1 MPTLD
6 FKGKQF
12 IYAHHLGVPYR
23 TLEADIKKS
32 VPGDKAA
39 DGNMIIQGDN
49 LDALKALMPRYAGR
63 VNCVYI
69 DPPYNTGNE
78 GWCYNDDVNSPLMK
92 RWLADKG
99 EIEGEDLE
107 RHDKWLC
114 MMWPRLQLLRELL
127 AEDGIIFVSIDDNEV
142 HRLRLL
148 MDEIFGEESFIA
160 SFVWEGTSMHTAK
173 FVAVT
178 HDYILCYAKNR
189 ETLEAAKK
197 RWRVRKEGLDK
208 IYRQEESLRK
218 QHGDDY
224 ATMSAELNTWYAEL
238 KKSDSAWQHRHYNH
252 IDKNGVYCAS
262 NISPPGGGGGAYD
275 IAHPATGEVV
285 KRPRRGW
292 LYAQESRM
300 REAIAKDLVCFG
312 PDENTVPT
320 IKMYLRNTESQIM
333 NGVIYQDRRGASI
346 SLRAILEKDAFPFPK
361 DHRVLMK
368 IFEAVTDKDSI
379 VLDSFAGSGTTAHA
393 VLALNK
399 KDGGNRKFILA
410 QCDEYDPKTKRMT
423 NICHSVTAKRVRRV
437 IKGVE
442 TAKDEALKNGL
453 GGGFTFCTL
462 GKDVDM
468 EEMLGGG
475 LPTYET
481 LARYV
486 AYTSLG
492 ASLEKIEKG
501 KDWLFGEIS
510 GRRLHLIYE
519 PDRKFLVS
527 PDSALSAKLAEKIQK
542 AAAGRP
548 ALVFAPW
555 KFMSQAELTP
565 MRITFCQLPYAMYR
579 LFGDSADVS

>member
-23 TLEADIKKS
+23 TLEADAKKS
-32 VPGDKAA
+32 VAVGEAA

-49 LDALKALMPRYAGR
+49 LDALKALMPRYAGQ

-78 GWCYNDDVNSPLMK
+78 GWCYNDNVNSPVMK
-92 RWLADKG
+92 QWLADKG
-99 EIEGEDLE
+99 EIDGEDLE

-148 MDEIFGEESFIA
+148 MDEIFGEECFIA
-160 SFVWEGTSMHTAK
+160 SFVWEGTAMHTAK

-189 ETLEAAKK
+189 EILEAAKK
-197 RWRVRKEGLDK
+197 RWRVSKEGLDK
-208 IYRQEESLRK
+208 IYRQEKSLRK

-224 ATMSAELNTWYAEL
+224 AAMSAELKRWYAEL
-238 KKSDSAWQHRHYNH
+238 KKSDSAWQHRHYNR
-252 IDKNGVYCAS
+252 IDKDGVYCAS

-275 IAHPATGEVV
+275 IAHPVTGEMVR
-285 KRPRRGW
+285 RPRRGW

-312 PDENTVPT
+312 PDEHTVPT

-346 SLRAILEKDAFPFPK
+346 NLRTILEKDAFPFPK

-368 IFEAVTDKDSI
+368 IFEAATDKDSI

-393 VLALNK
+393 VLALNRE
-399 KDGGNRKFILA
+399 DGGNRKFILA
-410 QCDEYDPKTKRMT
+410 QCDEYDPKKERMI
-423 NICHSVTAKRVRRV
+423 NICHSVTAERVRRV
-437 IKGVE
+437 IKGVKA
-442 TAKDEALKNGL
+442 AKDEALKNGL

-492 ASLEKIEKG
+492 VSLDKIEKG

-510 GRRLHLIYE
+510 DRRLHLIYE

-542 AAAGRP
+542 AARGRP